1 MRALSGGDPW
11 RQFLIDVP
19 TVELCNG
26 VHMPQVGLTSAAA
39 GVVPAAVAA
48 GYRSFELTAG
58 LAEVGVP
65 RHELFVIARTSDNPR
80 TLDLAGLE
88 YVDLCLLD
96 GPGADFVQTW
106 KAFEKFA
113 ADGRTRSIG
122 VSDFMIP
129 HLRRLSEE
137 TGTVPVVNR
146 VELRPGLLQS
156 NLRAYHSEHGI
167 TTQAYHPL
175 TINSDIEFMAQKYGM
190 TPTQIVVRWH
200 VELKHV
206 VAVGPDVLDE
216 ALDVFDF
223 ELAEDD
229 VLSLSEVDD

>member
-1 MRALSGGDPW
+1 
-11 RQFLIDVP
+11 LIDVP
-19 TVELCNG
+19 TVQLSNG
-26 VHMPQVGLTSAAA
+26 VHMPQVGLTSATSE
-39 GVVPAAVAA
+39 VVPAAVTA
-48 GYRSFELTAG
+48 GFRSFELTAG
-58 LAEVGVP
+58 LAEVGIP
-65 RHELFVIARTSDNPR
+65 RHELFVVARTGDNPR
-80 TLDLAGLE
+80 NLNLAGLE

-96 GPGADFVQTW
+96 GPVDDFAQTW

-113 ADGRTRSIG
+113 ADGRTRAIG
-122 VSDFMIP
+122 VSGFLIP

-137 TGTVPVVNR
+137 TGTVPAVNR

-156 NLRAYHSEHGI
+156 NLRAYHGEHGI
-167 TTQAYHPL
+167 VTQAYRPL
-175 TINSDIEFMAQKYGM
+175 TINSDIEFMAQKYGK

-206 VAVGPDVLDE
+206 VAVEPDVLDE